1 MYQAL
6 ALGGGGVRGGLHVGA
21 LAAIEQ
27 LRGNLQFPGGIYGC
41 SVGSIVAT
49 AVAFGM
55 SSAQIRT
62 MFDTHFDLDKFIPPL
77 RLTTVTDL
85 PARKGLFSMDL
96 LEETLI
102 DAFQS
107 QSVDIRDKTLGDAP
121 QKLRIVASNM
131 TRQKATI
138 FEGNVRILDA
148 IKCSSCLPFVFAP
161 QVLYKQVYLD
171 GGIMVDSLSEL
182 TPPDTLV
189 LHISAPAEGI
199 YPGDISTLTLPT
211 YIHRVYRSMRP
222 SPTGSNVLWLRNSTV
237 GILQELTPADKK
249 LLFEQGY
256 AQALAFLSKR
266 FPQKLE

>member
-21 LAAIEQ
+21 LAALERV
-27 LRGNLQFPGGIYGC
+27 RGNLEFPGGIYGC

-55 SSAQIRT
+55 SAAQIRT

-77 RLTTVTDL
+77 RLSTVTDL
-85 PARKGLFSMDL
+85 PDRKGLFSMDL
-96 LEETLI
+96 LEQTLLT
-102 DAFQS
+102 AFRS
-107 QSVDIRDKTLGDAP
+107 QSVDLEDKVLNDAP
-121 QKLRIVASNM
+121 QKLYIVASNM
-131 TRQKATI
+131 TRQTPTV
-138 FEGNVRILDA
+138 FQGNVRVLDA
-148 IKCSSCLPFVFAP
+148 IKCSSCLPFVFVP
-161 QVLYKQVYLD
+161 QVLYNQVYLD
-171 GGIMVDSLSEL
+171 GGILVDSLSEL

-199 YPGDISTLTLPT
+199 YPQDISTINLPT

-222 SPTGSNVLWLRNSTV
+222 KPVGSNVLWLQNTTIS
-237 GILQELTPADKK
+237 ILQQLTPADKT
-249 LLFEQGY
+249 LLYDQGY
-256 AQALAFLSKR
+256 SQASAFLTKR